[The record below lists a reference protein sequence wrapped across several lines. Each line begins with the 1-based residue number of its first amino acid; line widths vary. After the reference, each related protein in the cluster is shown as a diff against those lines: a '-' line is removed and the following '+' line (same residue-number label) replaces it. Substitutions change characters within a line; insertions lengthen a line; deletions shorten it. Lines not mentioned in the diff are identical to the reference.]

1 MSLADCCE
9 KLSFTRDPRSKK
21 KYCRTHFT
29 ELIEHRVR
37 KTINHYKMLNR
48 NDHIG
53 LGYSGGKDSVM
64 LLHILSKLKKN
75 YLNCEITA
83 LTIDEG
89 IIGYRDG
96 CMELTREITDKYDI
110 DHIIVSFKQVY
121 GATLDEIVDE
131 SNEKKHS
138 LSPCAL
144 CGILRRRALNYAAR
158 KVDITK
164 IATAHNL
171 DDEAQSILMNML
183 RGDSRKFIR
192 HSRVPIQKY
201 RTLKPRIRP
210 LVRIT
215 EPEIVLYTFA
225 NNLEYHSI
233 PCPYASSAMRN
244 DIRTFLSEMTLKRP
258 STLIN
263 MINLHDS
270 LTEYFPH
277 VSNLEAPFKC
287 TKCGE
292 VSTHKVCPVCQLLD
306 KLGFKSP
313 LEQ

>member
-1 MSLADCCE
+1 MLLADCCE
-9 KLSFTRDPRSKK
+9 NPSFSRDPRSKK

-29 ELIEHRVR
+29 KLIEKRVR
-37 KTINHYKMLNR
+37 KTINLYKMMDR

-53 LGYSGGKDSVM
+53 LGYSGGKDSTM
-64 LLHILSKLKKN
+64 LLHILSKLQKN
-75 YLNCEITA
+75 YQNCEITA

-89 IIGYRDG
+89 IEGYRDG
-96 CMELTREITDKYDI
+96 CLRLTQENTKKYGI
-110 DHIIVSFKQVY
+110 DHIIVSFKQVF
-121 GATLDEIVDE
+121 GATLDEIVVE
-131 SNEKKHS
+131 NNEKKHK

-158 KVDITK
+158 KVNVTK

-192 HSRVPIQKY
+192 NSRIPIN
-201 RTLKPRIRP
+201 RFSSLKPRIRP
-210 LVRIT
+210 LVRIS

-233 PCPYASSAMRN
+233 PCPYSSSAMRN
-244 DIRTFLSEMTLKRP
+244 DIREFLSEMEQKRP

-263 MINLHDS
+263 IINLHDS
-270 LTEYFPH
+270 LRKYFQNVPKF
-277 VSNLEAPFKC
+277 EATFKC
-287 TKCGE
+287 IKCGE
-292 VSTHKVCPVCQLLD
+292 VSTHKICPVCQLLKKFEPTD
-306 KLGFKSP
+306 SFG
-313 LEQ
+313 